1 MEKLYAF
8 IALIILYIPIIFL
21 IKKCK
26 KKLIKVIFIILAIIL
41 SPVIYL
47 TIWFNFPYYYLAPFE
62 GRVIDADTRQ
72 PIEGAAVLAVYDR
85 CVPSIQGSISFSID
99 AQETLTDK
107 NGEFKIPEAKMW
119 FGGKP
124 KSPERQILIIFMP
137 GYGVYPDHKRSRAI
151 GVSISWPPPDKY
163 IVYELPKLKT
173 WEERKDNLFF
183 SQYNEIPYQKRKNF
197 ANLINKEY
205 KSLGY
210 SPRSI
215 PKEEKEK

>member
-62 GRVIDADTRQ
+62 GRVIDADTKQ

-85 CVPSIQGSISFSID
+85 CVPSVQGSISFSID

-107 NGEFKIPEAKMW
+107 NGEFKIPEVRMW

-124 KSPERQILIIFMP
+124 KSPERQTLTIFMP

-173 WEERKDNLFF
+173 RKERRDNMFF
-183 SQYNEIPYQKRKNF
+183 SQYDRIPYQKRKNF
-197 ANLINKEY
+197 VYLINKEY
-205 KSLGY
+205 SHLDLPGIW
-210 SPRSI
+210 I
-215 PKEEKEK
+215 PEEEK